1 MADAEGL
8 EHAPQ
13 TVIEMVAKHDH
24 RDDVEERNRP
34 HLEAGDDIVIDVVFV
49 EVAARMNGPERK
61 VEKMKNDEGEK
72 DRATPH
78 HGARGV
84 SRVLV
89 DFSYV
94 PDGTCNRL
102 QTRHLN
108 GLQDVENHG
117 DQKNNARAPKERGQ
131 GF

>member
-1 MADAEGL
+1 
-8 EHAPQ
+8 
-13 TVIEMVAKHDH
+13 MVAKHDH

-34 HLEAGDDIVIDVVFV
+34 HLEAGDDVVVDVVFV

-61 VEKMKNDEGEK
+61 VEKMKDDEGEK
-72 DRATPH
+72 DGSAPH

-84 SRVLV
+84 SGVGV

-94 PDGTCNRL
+94 SDGTCKRL
-102 QTRHLN
+102 QARKLN
-108 GLQDVENHG
+108 GGPDMENHG
-117 DQKNNARAPKERGQ
+117 DQKNNACAPKERGQ